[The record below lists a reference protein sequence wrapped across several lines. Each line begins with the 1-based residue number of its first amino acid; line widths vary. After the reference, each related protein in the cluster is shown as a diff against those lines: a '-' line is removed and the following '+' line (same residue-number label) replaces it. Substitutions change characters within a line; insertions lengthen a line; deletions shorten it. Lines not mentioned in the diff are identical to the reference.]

1 MVLQVLS
8 TDHCF
13 LLSFLSDWFFSS
25 FLFLLVSV
33 TTGSTHSTWSSFKIH
48 KSSVVLLLQDIT
60 SICAVMLVLS
70 WKFTL
75 SLSGVLKVLRRHQ
88 EMGYLKKVYLLVCAK
103 RLRRSPERTVQ
114 NDLKALALVFL
125 KRWWET
131 DSFSQTSD
139 HSPSEMCTW
148 VAHLRK
154 GSAPPVIRS
163 HQYQPWC
170 WVDALL
176 SLVQL
181 SFSKSQLVL
190 FSMACKKVCWT
201 CTIWMGCRHYL
212 VLLVVTRT
220 PTTKTRKKAEQ

>member
-13 LLSFLSDWFFSS
+13 LLIFLSDWFFSS

-48 KSSVVLLLQDIT
+48 KSSIVLLLQDIT

-70 WKFTL
+70 WK

-131 DSFSQTSD
+131 DSFSRTSD
-139 HSPSEMCTW
+139 HSPSEMCIW

>member
-13 LLSFLSDWFFSS
+13 LLIFLSDWFFSS

-48 KSSVVLLLQDIT
+48 KSSIVLLLQDIT

-70 WKFTL
+70 WK

-131 DSFSQTSD
+131 DSFSRTSD

-190 FSMACKKVCWT
+190 FSMAGKKVCWT

>member
-13 LLSFLSDWFFSS
+13 LLIFLSDWFFSS
-25 FLFLLVSV
+25 FLFLLLSV

-48 KSSVVLLLQDIT
+48 KSSIVLLLQDIT

-70 WKFTL
+70 WK

-131 DSFSQTSD
+131 DSFSRTSD

-154 GSAPPVIRS
+154 GSAPRVIRS

>member
-1 MVLQVLS
+1 MCCHVGV
-8 TDHCF
+8 
-13 LLSFLSDWFFSS
+13 
-25 FLFLLVSV
+25 
-33 TTGSTHSTWSSFKIH
+33 
-48 KSSVVLLLQDIT
+48 
-60 SICAVMLVLS
+60 
-70 WKFTL
+70 
-75 SLSGVLKVLRRHQ
+75 VLKVYFVSQRS
-88 EMGYLKKVYLLVCAK
+88 LKSVEEAPGDGLLKNVYLLVCAK
-103 RLRRSPERTVQ
+103 RLRRSPERALQ

-131 DSFSQTSD
+131 DCFSRTSD

-154 GSAPPVIRS
+154 GSAPPVIQS

-176 SLVQL
+176 SPVQL
-181 SFSKSQLVL
+181 SFSKLQLVL

-220 PTTKTRKKAEQ
+220 PTQNKNKKKSRAIIFDHYLKNHP